1 MSQWVIDASL
11 RCSRQSADRKTM
23 KPKVFVTRPLGREAI
38 ALLATHCEVSWHEQ
52 DASLNSAE
60 LAEAIRDAEGLIL
73 CGVRLTAEVL
83 AQAPRLRAV
92 SNVGVGYDNL
102 DLAACTARRIP
113 VANTVGV
120 VEEATADLAFT
131 LLVAAARRVV
141 EADRYVREGRWQQWE
156 WRLLWGAEV
165 HGKTLGLYGF
175 GHIGQAMA
183 RRGRGFAMR
192 ILYHARRPV
201 SEAVE
206 RELAAQYVERDALL
220 AQSDFVSLH
229 VPLTPET
236 VHLIGARELALMKP
250 SAFLI
255 NTARGTVV
263 DEAALVAALEK
274 RQIAGAALDVFEH
287 EPRVHPR
294 LVALPN
300 VVLAPHIGSG
310 TDETRQAMARFA
322 AQNLLDLLDGRR
334 PTTLLNPEALG

>member
-1 MSQWVIDASL
+1 
-11 RCSRQSADRKTM
+11 M
-23 KPKVFVTRPLGREAI
+23 KPKVFVTRPLGRETND
-38 ALLATHCEVSWHEQ
+38 LLATRCAVSWHEE
-52 DASLNSAE
+52 DASLKSAE
-60 LAEAIRDAEGLIL
+60 LAEALREAEGLIL
-73 CGVRLTAEVL
+73 CGARLTAEVL

-120 VEEATADLAFT
+120 VEETTADLAFA
-131 LLVAAARRVV
+131 LLVAAGRRLV

-156 WRLLWGAEV
+156 WRLLWGADV
-165 HGKTLGLYGF
+165 HRKTLGLYGF

-192 ILYHARRPV
+192 ILYHARHPAP
-201 SEAVE
+201 EAVE
-206 RELAAQYVERDALL
+206 RELAAQYVERDTLL

-263 DEAALVAALEK
+263 NEEALVAALEK

-287 EPRVHPR
+287 EPRVHPG

-300 VVLAPHIGSG
+300 VVLAPHVGSG
-310 TDETRQAMARFA
+310 TEETRQAMARFA

-334 PTTLLNPEALG
+334 PSTLLNPEALE